1 MLWRLA
7 ALVTTGRDDKTS
19 FDFCLPAVCHCWFAL
34 GLQLVGPLLGPVL
47 GGGLSQAFG
56 WRSTFICLAVFC
68 GGLVVPLLI
77 AVVPETHQY
86 KVIQRLQKSQPAM
99 VKRIAEAEAILA
111 APPVLHGPWVALKY
125 LIEPEI
131 VPFALVTMITFG
143 TMFASLTEWP
153 GQVAADPYNLSQ
165 AMIGV
170 SYLAMGVA
178 GFVGSPIGGRMSDIT
193 AARYPQVAE
202 GRLMFNAAVAAAVMP
217 AGCLVYGWT
226 LHNSTHLVAP
236 LVGHFLIGVA
246 SAAWL
251 PGIFG
256 YISSIKQANAAAAS
270 AAVQFS
276 MFVIAGALILA
287 SVNAVQALGIGLY
300 FTLLA
305 GVQLLFASIACFCI
319 WRRFQLHKR
328 RQQQQQDGAHSALAV
343 DSSDPSKGQEQ
354 QKSVA
359 GMEMA

>member
-1 MLWRLA
+1 
-7 ALVTTGRDDKTS
+7 
-19 FDFCLPAVCHCWFAL
+19 VCDGCS
-34 GLQLVGPLLGPVL
+34 GVGVQLVGPLLGPLL

-68 GGLVVPLLI
+68 GVIVVPLLI

-86 KVIQRLQKSQPAM
+86 KVIQRLQQSQPTL
-99 VKRIAEAEAILA
+99 VKHLAEAEVILA
-111 APPVLHGPWVALKY
+111 APPVLHGPWVALKHP
-125 LIEPEI
+125 IEPEI

-153 GQVAADPYNLSQ
+153 GQLAAAPYNLSEG
-165 AMIGV
+165 MIGI

-178 GFVGSPIGGRMSDIT
+178 GFVGSPIGGRVSDIT
-193 AARYPQVAE
+193 AAKFPQVAE
-202 GRLMFNAAVAAAVMP
+202 GRLMFGAAIAATLMP

-226 LHNSTHLVAP
+226 LHNSTHIVAP
-236 LVGHFLIGVA
+236 LVGHFMIGVA

-251 PGIFG
+251 PGMFG

-287 SVNAVQALGIGLY
+287 SVNAVKALGIGPY

-305 GVQLLFASIACFCI
+305 GVQLLSASVGCFCI
-319 WRRFQLHKR
+319 WRRFQLHKQEQQQQQ
-328 RQQQQQDGAHSALAV
+328 QQQQQDGAHTAPAAGNRDLQGV
-343 DSSDPSKGQEQ
+343 VQ

-359 GMEMA
+359 GMEMV